1 MSRKMRIVPIVGCV
15 FLGLIIGVVAY
26 GLIGRNSLFIKSY
39 DDKNVGEI
47 YFELT
52 EEEHITITNDGS
64 AMYANNELLVV
75 AKPGVSKRRV
85 AKLAKE
91 YEAEIVGYI
100 EQTGDYQWK
109 FGNAKTEEEMK
120 DIEKSVKKSDLID
133 DAYMNYVDEY
143 FETAET
149 VKNGSRWMGDLADP
163 YDIVGKSWGAEAI
176 KAPVAWS
183 YFNRHMTSI
192 KPVKVGLIDSGFDV
206 LHEDLQ
212 LTEDKVFYN
221 TTLQNGL
228 DKKESVDIS
237 RNHGTHVAG
246 IMAAIGTNDEGISG
260 IYPYGAGRLYG
271 VSTIGMGYYDENMS
285 YHSSMMM
292 QKIAFAELIV
302 RNVKVI
308 NQSMGFNWQQFF
320 DYDDANGRYKNESP
334 YAVSIRKRYDDS
346 LDKLF
351 AGFKN
356 KDSFSQLKKT
366 EAMKFADFLNRTLDL
381 GYDFVITTAAGNTY
395 GKDAE
400 YNSYNNLIPKES
412 RYQDVYDRII
422 VVGSISRQSS
432 GDSESLRSP
441 SSRYIVSDF
450 SDTGDRVDIFAPG
463 KDIYSTL
470 PSKNNYG
477 NKDGTS
483 MATPHVAGVCANV
496 WSVNNKLTGKEVKEI
511 VTGSLLTGEN
521 NKTIYLYG
529 KKGIVDCQKAVEEAV
544 RRKNAG
550 NTNKKPE
557 NAYGLIEG
565 WVYEADSD
573 GSADRAMPVSNAT
586 IKAYDQNGKEVKVY
600 NEKNGNAYSVKTDS
614 KGHYEFFVSPGTY
627 NIAVSKEGYTESE
640 SSRENSIL
648 VEREQVHYAK
658 PLLLADNSETFIIPI
673 DGLENEGADNKT
685 EGSNSN
691 EDASGEITDQNG
703 QEQEGSV
710 PEAENIRGNQLTPTL
725 LESFSI
731 IESDEYQDNEGD
743 SFVYPIGRHRFTRGN
758 QDINGIKYEH
768 GLEAW
773 IARWNYS
780 DESSW
785 AYSVFSIPTNY
796 NTLTGQVVLIDSYNT
811 TNFDSTLYF
820 YDEDRN
826 LSLGQY
832 KLTPSSIPLKFS
844 VSISGVAKLKILV
857 SDNKAVSG
865 GTSFGLVD
873 CQESVNGADLL
884 YYNDHSYY
892 VFSPQT
898 AGTWEEAQ
906 EYCEQKQG
914 HLAVISSH
922 EENQA
927 IYNFMIEKG
936 YQSAY
941 FGLSDADSEGVWLWV
956 TNENNTFTYWN
967 EGEPN
972 QESSGE
978 DYAEFYW
985 KYTDGQWNDGDFS
998 AGHTVSDSNAFICE
1012 WDYYIDEYAIDLL
1025 GPSSNEE
1032 SQRVSGDGYLYDVSA
1047 LPDSMPA
1054 YPSTGQKYWIIFNEG
1069 FRNGRLEMS
1078 TFDVSGD
1085 DSDTKIVWDGNLKGY
1100 SSTGIV
1106 SSCNQYVYTQNEW
1119 IEIGEYSV
1127 LSDLSHKVLAA
1138 NVDVYDANGKRIISA
1153 SDYSVIAKK

>member
-1 MSRKMRIVPIVGCV
+1 MSRKMRIVLIVGCI
-15 FLGLIIGVVAY
+15 FWGLIICVVMY
-26 GLIGRNSLFIKSY
+26 GLLGKNRLTAQTY
-39 DDKNVGEI
+39 DDQNVGEI
-47 YFELT
+47 YFEPT

-64 AMYANNELLVV
+64 VMYANNELLVV
-75 AKPGVSKRRV
+75 AKLGVSKRSV
-85 AKLAKE
+85 EKLAKE

-100 EQTGDYQWK
+100 EQTGDYQWR
-109 FGNAKTEEEMK
+109 FGNIKTEEEMR
-120 DIEKSVKKSDLID
+120 DVAKSVKQSDLID
-133 DAYMNYVDEY
+133 DAYMNYVEDY
-143 FETAET
+143 LETAET

-163 YDIVGKSWGAEAI
+163 NDIAGKSWGVEAI
-176 KAPVAWS
+176 KAPAVWS
-183 YFNRHMTSI
+183 YFNRHMTGI
-192 KPVKVGLIDSGFDV
+192 KPVKVGLVDSGFDM

-212 LTEDKVFYN
+212 LTEDRVFYN

-228 DKKESVDIS
+228 DKKKPVNIP
-237 RNHGTHVAG
+237 RKHGTHVAG
-246 IMAAIGTNDEGISG
+246 IMAAIGTNDEGING
-260 IYPYGAGRLYG
+260 VYPYGAGRLYG
-271 VSTIGMGYYDENMS
+271 VSVIGMQCYDENMS
-285 YHSSMMM
+285 YHLSMMM

-308 NQSMGFNWQQFF
+308 NQSMGFNWNEFF
-320 DYDDANGRYKNESP
+320 EPDGKGSYKYRSS
-334 YAVSIRKRYDDS
+334 YAESIRKRYDNSVDA
-346 LDKLF
+346 LF
-351 AGFKN
+351 DGFKN
-356 KDSFSQLKKT
+356 NDSFSQLKKA
-366 EAMKFADFLNRTLDL
+366 EAMKFADFLNRTLGL
-381 GYDFVITTAAGNTY
+381 GYDFVIINAAGNAY
-395 GKDAE
+395 GRDAE
-400 YNSYNNLIPKES
+400 YNSYNSLVPKES

-432 GDSESLRSP
+432 EDSESLRSP
-441 SSRYIVSDF
+441 SGRYIVSDF

-477 NKDGTS
+477 NDSGTS
-483 MATPHVAGVCANV
+483 MAAPHVAGVCANV

-511 VTGSLLTGEN
+511 VTGALLTGEN
-521 NKTIYLYG
+521 NKPIYLYD

-550 NTNKKPE
+550 STNKEVE
-557 NAYGLIEG
+557 NTYGLIEG

-573 GSADRAMPVSNAT
+573 GSVDKTMPVYDAT
-586 IKAYDQNGKEVKVY
+586 IKAYDQNGKEVRVY
-600 NEKNGNAYSVKTDS
+600 NEKNGKAYFVKTDS

-627 NIAVSKEGYTESE
+627 NIAAYKEGYSASE
-640 SSRENSIL
+640 ASRENGIL

-658 PLLLADNSETFIIPI
+658 PLVLIDNSEPFIIPI
-673 DGLENEGADNKT
+673 DGIENGGADNT

-691 EDASGEITDQNG
+691 EDASVDITEQNG
-703 QEQEGSV
+703 QEQEESV

-731 IESDEYQDNEGD
+731 VESDEYQDNEGD
-743 SFVYPIGRHRFTRGN
+743 SFIYPIGQHQFTRGN
-758 QDINGIKYEH
+758 QDINGIKYYH

-773 IARWNYS
+773 IARWNNW

-826 LSLGQY
+826 LELGQY
-832 KLTPSSIPLKFS
+832 RLTPSSIPLKFT
-844 VSISGVAKLKILV
+844 VSISGVTNLKIMV

-873 CQESVNGADLL
+873 CEETINSADFL

-898 AGTWEEAQ
+898 ASTWEEARD
-906 EYCEQKQG
+906 YCEQKQG
-914 HLAVISSH
+914 HLAVISSQ

-927 IYNFMIEKG
+927 IYNYIIEKG

-941 FGLSDADSEGVWLWV
+941 FGLSDADSEGVWIWE

-998 AGHTVSDSNAFICE
+998 AGNTVSDSNAFICE
-1012 WDYYIDEYAIDLL
+1012 WDYNIYEYAID
-1025 GPSSNEE
+1025 SSKSGIDEE
-1032 SQRVSGDGYLYDVSA
+1032 SQDVSGDGYLYDVTA

-1069 FRNGRLEMS
+1069 FRNERLEMS

-1085 DSDTKIVWDGNLKGY
+1085 GSDTKIVWDGNLIGY
-1100 SSTGIV
+1100 SSTGVV
-1106 SSCNQYVYTQNEW
+1106 SSCNQYVYTKNEW
-1119 IEIGEYSV
+1119 VEIGNYSV
-1127 LSDLSHKVLAA
+1127 LSDLSHRVLAA
-1138 NVDVYDANGKRIISA
+1138 NVDVYDVNGKRIISA
-1153 SDYSVIAKK
+1153 SDYSTIAKK